1 MAFWDGT
8 RWIRPEDE
16 RPSPARRR
24 TATDWIATGVI
35 ILALVLV
42 GLPSSELRA
51 GTPALTLNPTEG
63 SAGTVIVGRGS
74 GFPAGTQVDVSFADQ
89 RVSRPNL
96 RTSAAGAFE
105 LTITVPAAAPGDY
118 TIVAITPESR
128 GAAKRDPKAQAS
140 AAVSAFAAFRVVAAS
155 DQPATPVPTAST
167 TNPTSPRPGSTSPSG
182 TATPTAVPSASSTP
196 VPTVASTPVAT
207 AAPTPPPTPVPTAAP
222 TPPPASSQLILFGLG
237 PTVDSS
243 KDARLTRESKV
254 GMLTAW
260 YNGPNDLGW
269 MTDAYHRDMYA
280 KQYAAGRSLHLIVWT
295 GGAETSF
302 ATAYGTACGREYPL
316 SSRFIDDI
324 KSVASALS
332 GSGRLYVTLFTEFQT
347 FPCADNAWNA
357 DAGANAYYRALKDRY
372 LAARQAIR
380 SVAPNAWVS
389 LGWGGWQARWDDP
402 AKGGGRS
409 MFQYFADVMGASD
422 FQSFQAMQSDTN
434 VNDVRAMT
442 QTLGAWGPVML
453 AHYKPNGGSQ
463 STFDADTTAML
474 TSAFLTEMRGY
485 GLFAWGFMDQA
496 NLNASEATYQRVREA
511 VSLLGR

>member
-1 MAFWDGT
+1 MAFWDGS
-8 RWIRPEDE
+8 RWIRPEAE
-16 RPSPARRR
+16 RPPRVRGR

-42 GLPSSELRA
+42 AMPSSELRA
-51 GTPALTLNPTEG
+51 GTPALSLAPTEG
-63 SAGTVIVGRGS
+63 PAGTVILGRGR
-74 GFPAGTQVDVSFADQ
+74 GYPGDTRVEVTFAGQ
-89 RVSRPNL
+89 RVSRGNL
-96 RTSAAGAFE
+96 RTSAAGTFE
-105 LTITVPAAAPGDY
+105 LTFPVPSAAPGDY
-118 TIVAITPESR
+118 TIVATTPDSR
-128 GAAKRDPKAQAS
+128 GAGRRDAKQRTS
-140 AAVSAFAAFRVVAAS
+140 AAVSASAAFRVVAAA
-155 DQPATPVPTAST
+155 DQPPTAPPTASASSSSPSVTATATPVPSVT
-167 TNPTSPRPGSTSPSG
+167 
-182 TATPTAVPSASSTP
+182 STP
-196 VPTVASTPVAT
+196 APT
-207 AAPTPPPTPVPTAAP
+207 AAPTPVVTAAPTPLPTPVPTAAP

-260 YNGPNDLGW
+260 YNGSNDLGW
-269 MTDAYHRDMYA
+269 ITDAYHRDMYA

-295 GGAETSF
+295 GVAETSF
-302 ATAYGTACGREYPL
+302 STAYGTACGREYPL

-324 KSVASALS
+324 KNVAGALS

-347 FPCADNAWNA
+347 YPCADNAWNA
-357 DAGANAYYRALKDRY
+357 DAGANAYYQALKDRY
-372 LAARQAIR
+372 VAARQAIR

-389 LGWGGWQARWDDP
+389 LGWGGWQSRWDDP

-442 QTLGAWGPVML
+442 RTLGAWGPVML

-463 STFDADTTAML
+463 TTFDADTSAML

-496 NLNASEATYQRVREA
+496 NLNASETTYQRVRDA
-511 VSLLGR
+511 VNLLGR

>member
-16 RPSPARRR
+16 QARPAQAR
-24 TATDWIATGVI
+24 TVTDWIATGVI
-35 ILALVLV
+35 ILALILV

-63 SAGTVIVGRGS
+63 PIGTVIVGRGS
-74 GFPAGTQVDVSFADQ
+74 GYPADTRVEVTFAGQ
-89 RVSRPNL
+89 RVSRGNL
-96 RTSAAGAFE
+96 RTSAEGTFE
-105 LTITVPAAAPGDY
+105 LTFSVPSAAPGNY
-118 TIVAITPESR
+118 TIVAVAPENR
-128 GAAKRDPKAQAS
+128 GRGRQDAKGQES
-140 AAVSAFAAFRVVAAS
+140 AAVSAFAAFRVVA
-155 DQPATPVPTAST
+155 DQGATPA
-167 TNPTSPRPGSTSPSG
+167 
-182 TATPTAVPSASSTP
+182 
-196 VPTVASTPVAT
+196 PTVAPTPVVTPASTPPPTPVAT
-207 AAPTPPPTPVPTAAP
+207 AAPTPVVTPAPTPPPTPVPTAAP
-222 TPPPASSQLILFGLG
+222 TPLPASSQLILFGLG

-243 KDARLTRESKV
+243 KDARLTRESRV

-269 MTDAYHRDMYA
+269 MTDAYHRSMYA
-280 KQYAAGRSLHLIVWT
+280 SQYAAGRSLHLIVWT
-295 GGAETSF
+295 GGAETSI

-316 SSRFIDDI
+316 SARFIDDI
-324 KSVASALS
+324 KAVAGALS

-372 LAARQAIR
+372 LEARQAIR

-402 AKGGGRS
+402 PKGGGRS
-409 MFQYFADVMGASD
+409 MFQYFGDVMAASD
-422 FQSFQAMQSDTN
+422 FQSFQAMQSDSN

-442 QTLGAWGPVML
+442 RTLGAWGPVML

-463 STFDADTTAML
+463 STFDADTSAML
-474 TSAFLTEMRGY
+474 NAAFLNEMRGY

-496 NLNASEATYQRVREA
+496 NMNASETTYQRVREA
-511 VSLLGR
+511 VSLYGR